1 MCGVASNCLQAGA
14 PSYPRAPSCPRLPY
28 LLQKKVVKSVRDLGC
43 RQYTNDLHSEPHILK
58 YIDVVKLRTA
68 SIMCKAHKKLFANNI
83 QLLVSLDSATSHIT
97 LQSNYNLNNHLQEL
111 R

>member
-1 MCGVASNCLQAGA
+1 MC
-14 PSYPRAPSCPRLPY
+14 

-43 RQYTNDLHSEPHILK
+43 RQYTNDLYNEPHILK

-68 SIMCKAHKKLFANNI
+68 SIMCKAHKKLFAKNI